1 MTLFFIVVIMLMRVV
16 QSVYNKRTAIFLP
29 DGIKS
34 YIAYIAVFNLFA
46 AAFSAVSL
54 ITDGGFG
61 AVDLKTVI
69 IASCS
74 GAFLALGSY
83 CSIKS
88 LTGGTVALNSVFETA
103 GLIVPCILGIYFFN
117 EPVGIVGFLCIIG
130 VLASAAMLINS
141 SKSLTGV
148 FTAKTLFYLIV
159 SMLSNGMVMFCQKLF
174 GMYVVDGNV
183 SMFSLLTFLIP
194 SIVMGIMLLFMRA
207 DDKEQIKLPK
217 KLILYA
223 VYLSFAVFII
233 QQFVTLLTPHLS
245 STVLFTVVNGGATV
259 IAAIVGAVLYKE
271 KITPKSA
278 LGIILGISALIMIN
292 AC

>member
-1 MTLFFIVVIMLMRVV
+1 
-16 QSVYNKRTAIFLP
+16 
-29 DGIKS
+29 
-34 YIAYIAVFNLFA
+34 
-46 AAFSAVSL
+46 
-54 ITDGGFG
+54 
-61 AVDLKTVI
+61 
-69 IASCS
+69 
-74 GAFLALGSY
+74 
-83 CSIKS
+83 
-88 LTGGTVALNSVFETA
+88 
-103 GLIVPCILGIYFFN
+103 
-117 EPVGIVGFLCIIG
+117 
-130 VLASAAMLINS
+130 
-141 SKSLTGV
+141 
-148 FTAKTLFYLIV
+148 
-159 SMLSNGMVMFCQKLF
+159 MVMFCQKLF

-233 QQFVTLLTPHLS
+233 QEFVTLLTPHLS